1 MLSPVRGSCQKE
13 FPSDADTLRTAVPPD
28 TRNIVAEGG
37 ASTSTSAQT
46 RPIAG
51 KESATSDPA
60 SEAPRLPVP
69 ARGTRR
75 KPASYRGPARSARRS
90 MRTHKKST
98 HRLFSRNRTTLRELA
113 DRPLHPHHDQFT
125 VASQSSPPLVAR
137 PCRLACADPLATTEV
152 ICAITT
158 SPLGPVVG
166 SM

>member
-75 KPASYRGPARSARRS
+75 KPASYRGPARSVRRS

>member
-13 FPSDADTLRTAVPPD
+13 FPSDTLRTVVPPD

-51 KESATSDPA
+51 EESATSDPA
-60 SEAPRLPVP
+60 SEAPRLHLP

-75 KPASYRGPARSARRS
+75 KPARDRGQARSARRS

-98 HRLFSRNRTTLRELA
+98 HRLFSRNRTRLRELA

-137 PCRLACADPLATTEV
+137 PCRLACADPLAATEV